1 MRVRKSIK
9 EIIIGNLKTANITI
23 NKRNVSYLYGGKGDS
38 LVVIHG
44 GGGGVNAWSD
54 NLELLTEHYT
64 VYAPDLPGFGNSQSI
79 DDRFS
84 VPEYVDFLERF
95 TGELGL
101 DQFYLM
107 GHSVGGGIA
116 IQYALDYPKKINSLV
131 LISSL
136 FLGQEIAFWARYLSS
151 PSILR
156 HLGVTGLVMF
166 DALSW
171 FIRQF
176 SFSFSLKPP
185 YTRVQ
190 IGIGK
195 SIMSLKGQT
204 TVLLDELARLVM
216 PTLLVWG
223 AKDGVVPVKH
233 AYAAARVIPDCRVH
247 IFENGG
253 HHIHNQNS
261 QEFSRLLVSF
271 LRKSTD
277 A

>member
-1 MRVRKSIK
+1 MHKSIK
-9 EIIIGNLKTANITI
+9 ETTIGKLRAANITV
-23 NKRNVSYLYGGKGDS
+23 NKRNVRYFYGGEGDS
-38 LVVIHG
+38 LLVIHG
-44 GGGGVNAWSD
+44 GGGGVNAWIN
-54 NLELLTEHYT
+54 NLELLAEHYT
-64 VYAPDLPGFGNSQSI
+64 VFAPDLPGFGNSQSI

-84 VPEYVDFLERF
+84 IPEYVDFIERF

-101 DQFYLM
+101 EHFYLI

-116 IQYALDYPKKINSLV
+116 IQYALDYPGKIKRLV

-136 FLGQEIAFWARYLSS
+136 FLGKEIAFWARYLSS

-156 HLGVTGLVMF
+156 YLGVAGLVMF
-166 DALSW
+166 DALAW
-171 FIRQF
+171 FFRQF
-176 SFSFSLKPP
+176 PFTFTLKPP
-185 YTRVQ
+185 FTRVQ

-204 TVLLDELARLVM
+204 TVLLDRLTGLMM

-233 AYAAARVIPDCRVH
+233 AFAAADVIPDCRVH
-247 IFENGG
+247 IFEDSG
-253 HHIHNQNS
+253 HHIHNQDI

-271 LRKSTD
+271 LGKGTD
-277 A
+277 D

>member
-1 MRVRKSIK
+1 MHSII
-9 EIIIGNLKTANITI
+9 EITIGKLRAANIKL
-23 NKRNVSYLYGGKGDS
+23 NKRNVRYFYGGEGDS

-44 GGGGVNAWSD
+44 GGGGVNAWID
-54 NLELLTEHYT
+54 NLELLSEHYA

-84 VPEYVDFLERF
+84 LQEYVGFIESF

-101 DQFYLM
+101 DHFYLI

-116 IQYALDYPKKINSLV
+116 IQYSLDYPEKIKRLV

-136 FLGQEIAFWARYLSS
+136 FLGKEIAFWARYLSS

-156 HLGVTGLVMF
+156 YLGVAGLVMF
-166 DALSW
+166 DALAW

-176 SFSFSLKPP
+176 SFSFTLTPP
-185 YTRVQ
+185 FSRVQ

-195 SIMSLKGQT
+195 SIMNLKGQT
-204 TVLLDELARLVM
+204 TVLLDQLTRLVM

-223 AKDGVVPVKH
+223 SKDSIVPTKH
-233 AYAAARVIPDCRVH
+233 AYAAADVIPDSSVYVFQNC
-247 IFENGG
+247 G
-253 HHIHNQNS
+253 HHAYNQKVKDFTS
-261 QEFSRLLVSF
+261 LVVSF
-271 LRKSTD
+271 LGNGTD
-277 A
+277 K

>member
-1 MRVRKSIK
+1 MRKRIK
-9 EIIIGNLKTANITI
+9 EITIRKLRAVNITI
-23 NKRNVSYLYGGKGDS
+23 NKRKVSYLFGGRGDS
-38 LVVIHG
+38 LLVIHG
-44 GGGGVNAWSD
+44 GGGGVNAWID
-54 NLELLTEHYT
+54 NLELLAEHFT

-84 VPEYVDFLERF
+84 VPEYVDFIESF

-101 DQFYLM
+101 EQFYLI

-116 IQYALDYPKKINSLV
+116 IQYALDYPEKIKRLV

-136 FLGQEIAFWARYLSS
+136 FLGKEIAFWARYLSS
-151 PSILR
+151 PSILTN
-156 HLGVTGLVMF
+156 LGIAGLVMLE
-166 DALSW
+166 ALTW

-176 SFSFSLKPP
+176 SFSFTLKPP
-185 YTRVQ
+185 FTRVQ

-204 TVLLDELARLVM
+204 TVLLDELSRLVM

-233 AYAAARVIPDCRVH
+233 AYAAADVIPDCRVH
-247 IFENGG
+247 IFEDGG
-253 HHIHNQNS
+253 HHIHNQKT

-271 LRKSTD
+271 LGKSTD
-277 A
+277 V